1 MEESMSAYLIKSS
14 GRLATTLAVSALFL
28 TAACGPGIPIKF
40 PQFPDGTAGT
50 RLKQTLDGK
59 KRVAVVAKEIPP
71 AIQRSMRAGL
81 AEEWSDTIRASMKS
95 ALEDYGYYT
104 ILDVDSR
111 NARYNELA
119 RSQTGLTNYQL
130 SIGQELQVDHLFFV
144 NMTALPRVECK
155 TEMVTDSVAAASA
168 ALQLAMA
175 ANGRDVKMSNQSTT
189 RPTGV
194 LYLTVFVEGKLVNV
208 ETGRSVSTSTTEPF
222 KLQNQAGNP
231 ECPSELQA
239 FDGAL
244 KQAAKKIA
252 DKLSPKVMT
261 FKLPIEDGVD
271 DVKGGDKKLVQQYLA
286 DGISW
291 VEAGDME
298 QAVKSWEM
306 AVDESGGSS
315 SAAFWNLAIA
325 KFAAGDVQEAD
336 QLFQRAFQAG
346 GPKFM
351 DGSKRTTY
359 ALFKKEKQRIEEEQ

>member
-1 MEESMSAYLIKSS
+1 MSAYLIKSS
-14 GRLATTLAVSALFL
+14 GRLATTFAVSVLFL

-40 PQFPDGTAGT
+40 PQFPDGAAGT

-71 AIQRSMRAGL
+71 AIKRSMRAGL

-95 ALEDYGYYT
+95 VLEDYGYYT

-130 SIGQELQVDHLFFV
+130 AIGQELQVDHLFFV
-144 NMTALPRVECK
+144 NMTALPRSECK
-155 TEMVTDSVAAASA
+155 TEMVTDTVAAASA

-175 ANGRDVKMSNQSTT
+175 ANGRDVKMNNQSTS

-239 FDGAL
+239 FDGAM
-244 KQAAKKIA
+244 KQAAHKIA
-252 DKLSPKVMT
+252 HKLSPRVYT
-261 FKLPIEDGVD
+261 VKLPIEDDVD
-271 DVKGGDKKLVQQYLA
+271 DVKGGNKKLVQQYLA
-286 DGISW
+286 DGIKW
-291 VEAGDME
+291 IEAGDME

-306 AVDESGGSS
+306 AMEESGGSS
-315 SAAFWNLAIA
+315 SAAFWNLALA
-325 KFAAGDVQEAD
+325 KFASGDVDEAD

-346 GPKFM
+346 GPGFL
-351 DGSKRTTY
+351 DSSKRSTY
-359 ALFKKEKQRIEEEQ
+359 ALFKKEKQRIEEER

>member
-1 MEESMSAYLIKSS
+1 MTAYLIKSS
-14 GRLATTLAVSALFL
+14 GRRLATTLAVSAFFL

-50 RLKQTLDGK
+50 RLKQTLEGK

-130 SIGQELQVDHLFFV
+130 AIGQELQVDHLFFV

-175 ANGRDVKMSNQSTT
+175 AKGQDVKMSNQSTS

-252 DKLSPKVMT
+252 DKLSPKVHT
-261 FKLPIEDGVD
+261 VKLPIEDGVD

-286 DGISW
+286 DGINW
-291 VEAGDME
+291 IEAGDME

-306 AVDESGGSS
+306 AMEESGGSS
-315 SAAFWNLAIA
+315 SSAFWNLAVA
-325 KFAAGDVQEAD
+325 KFAAGEVDEAD

-346 GPKFM
+346 GPGFM
-351 DGSKRTTY
+351 DSTKRATY
-359 ALFKKEKQRIEEEQ
+359 ALFKKEKQRIEEER